1 MVTKGLK
8 RFESRRTGY
17 FIINSSVITT
27 ATPLARPRKAKWFQM
42 HHEHCFILNSKIF
55 KSILIGDSLMAGLNR
70 YCKIWNNFVKPI
82 DVLNCDIGGDK
93 VQNVLWQ
100 VQNLPIFFFL
110 KKYCHFLWYQQFT
123 LEFSRGYS

>member
-1 MVTKGLK
+1 M
-8 RFESRRTGY
+8 
-17 FIINSSVITT
+17 
-27 ATPLARPRKAKWFQM
+27 AR
-42 HHEHCFILNSKIF
+42 
-55 KSILIGDSLMAGLNR
+55 LNR